1 MLINTQN
8 KKFNKFFYPCLGGVL
23 GGIATSTHLW
33 LFFMPISLF
42 ILWSRSDKKLS
53 NFLWGFFFILVS
65 HSWLYELHP
74 LTWLGISWISSLIIS
89 ISILLGCSFI
99 GGVMVYLWGLLGR
112 RILLKKDISK
122 MKFLPLTIKVL
133 LLSLAWGIGE
143 FILSQTPLF
152 WIGLGEGVVP
162 GDMYLAGLARWI
174 GSTGLS
180 AVQLVI
186 GFWIYLIYT
195 KWKGK
200 YHLKKTF
207 LFGVLMIFTLH
218 FLGSLTSP
226 INRNKDYPVALWQP
240 NMPTREKMN
249 FNNQFINDK
258 LINAQKIALSNK
270 AKLLITPEGTFN
282 NNFNLAFKSKI
293 RMLAGGFR
301 NSKNELRSSLLGY
314 QIGDK
319 TYSTFID
326 KNRLV
331 PLGERIPGFL
341 NLFTRGLSSV
351 GGIQP
356 GSNSRFFEWKLTP
369 PIAIAICYEI
379 SDGFKIRKAINSGA
393 ELIISAAN
401 LDPYPPKLH
410 NQFLSLARVRSI
422 ENKKD
427 NVIASNTGPSGLISD
442 DGKVIKLFLP
452 NTEQND
458 IVKPNF
464 SNEKTFYTKYGERP
478 LLFLFISLGA
488 LNLFFGKFTNY
499 SAS

>member
-42 ILWSRSDKKLS
+42 ILWSRSDKKLP

-99 GGVMVYLWGLLGR
+99 GGVLVYLWGLLGR

-186 GFWIYLIYT
+186 GFWIYLIYA
-195 KWKGK
+195 KWERK

-270 AKLLITPEGTFN
+270 AKLLITPEGTLN

-301 NSKNELRSSLLGY
+301 NSKNGLRSSLLGY

-331 PLGERIPGFL
+331 PLGEEIPGFL
-341 NLFTRGLSSV
+341 NFFSRGLSSV

-401 LDPYPPKLH
+401 LDPYPTKLH

-427 NVIASNTGPSGLISD
+427 NVIVSNTGPSGLISD
-442 DGKVIKLFLP
+442 DGKVIKLFET

-464 SNEKTFYTKYGERP
+464 STEKTFYTKYGERP
-478 LLFLFISLGA
+478 LVFLFISLGA